1 MGSNMSQEVKEET
14 KLLLGDLWRFYT
26 SEIEPLRSL
35 DQGRID
41 DYAHTLHLAM
51 KEHNG
56 DAARV
61 AKVFGLID
69 VIASRTEIYDHLND
83 LIPGSDGEFNS
94 IDMDSYLTN
103 TRISKEKISDNNN
116 QIAVVVASGTIM
128 DGQQPEG
135 TIGGDTL
142 AGIFGNLEDN
152 KNIKAVVLRIDSGGG
167 SAFASE
173 IIRDSIS
180 SIQKKGMPIIVSMGS
195 IAASGGY
202 WIAAEADHV
211 LAMSTSVTGSIG
223 VWGE

>member
-1 MGSNMSQEVKEET
+1 
-14 KLLLGDLWRFYT
+14 
-26 SEIEPLRSL
+26 
-35 DQGRID
+35 
-41 DYAHTLHLAM
+41 M

-69 VIASRTEIYDHLND
+69 VIASRTEVYDHLND

-142 AGIFGNLEDN
+142 SGIFGNLEDN
-152 KNIKAVVLRIDSGGG
+152 KNIKAVLEV
-167 SAFASE
+167 
-173 IIRDSIS
+173 
-180 SIQKKGMPIIVSMGS
+180 
-195 IAASGGY
+195 
-202 WIAAEADHV
+202 
-211 LAMSTSVTGSIG
+211 VTPS
-223 VWGE
+223 